1 MLEVSCLVKIE
12 GLKLG
17 HPEST
22 GQIESASG
30 CLRFLYV
37 FMFFISQCR
46 WEKWEARIG
55 CCRQYT
61 LFEGFKAN
69 KMEAKS
75 GSQQLASSFKLFD
88 ARYVQPT
95 SKAVNPLNLWALL
108 LCLSQSD
115 LKTWPVIWAKSMA
128 IKAQLGKLQWEL
140 VVVVEFQLIDL
151 TMNLCEQNA
160 PI

>member
-17 HPEST
+17 HPESSRVDRT
-22 GQIESASG
+22 NRVGFRMLE
-30 CLRFLYV
+30 V
-37 FMFFISQCR
+37 FTFFISQCR

-55 CCRQYT
+55 CRQYT

-140 VVVVEFQLIDL
+140 MVVVEFQLIDL
-151 TMNLCEQNA
+151 TMKLCEQNA